1 MPNNSSNLIT
11 YRHSAWNA
19 LVKFQKMGYI
29 RSIGVSNFLIKHLED
44 LKKVSNVIPAVN
56 QVEWHPQL
64 HDDYLLN
71 YCRRNNILLQAYSSL
86 GSSFRTSLREDPTV
100 VYIAKILRKSP
111 AQILLRWAYQNSI
124 AIVPKA
130 SSKKHLVENISLD
143 FSIPEEYM
151 ATLSNYQQVQRIY
164 WDPTNIV

>member
-1 MPNNSSNLIT
+1 MPNTSPDLIT
-11 YRHSAWNA
+11 YRHSAWEA
-19 LVKFQKMGYI
+19 LVKFQKAGYI
-29 RSIGVSNFLIKHLED
+29 RSIGVSNFLVKHLED
-44 LKKVSNVIPAVN
+44 LRKVSRVVPAVN

-64 HDDYLLN
+64 HDDNLLY
-71 YCRRNNILLQAYSSL
+71 YCRRNNIQLQAYSSL

-100 VYIAKILRKSP
+100 VSIAKKLRKSP
-111 AQILLRWAYQNSI
+111 AQVLLRWAYQNNI

-143 FSIPEEYM
+143 FSIPAEDM
-151 ATLSNYQQVQRIY
+151 KLLSSYNQVQRIY